1 MRETLEV
8 HEPLFVNALG
18 HSAGAVIFAI
28 FLYLL
33 LRDRG
38 GSRLPDSRR
47 AMAATA
53 LALTWSLA
61 SLAVLLWNSHLL
73 IAISSSALSLLPA
86 VLLDV
91 SLAGNFTWIKR
102 SGYLLSCAAIA
113 AHTVELFG
121 QFPDLHRPALI
132 LITIGFG
139 ALTILAAALPS
150 ISGAVRQ
157 GRSAPRLVGTMSLFL
172 FAMSFVHF
180 QSGEVNQTWTLEL
193 ILHHAG
199 IPLSLF
205 VLLQDYRSVL
215 ADALIRFFANILLA
229 CAFAAVAVRV
239 MAHFQAPN
247 QGVGE
252 WLYIMGG
259 GLVFVLFAVTR
270 GSFQRLL
277 TKLVFRRG
285 NVAEATRVLK
295 AGPPESSSEEHYLD
309 WVRERV
315 AEFFGASPTAE
326 PSAVLLERLTSL
338 SPQLST
344 LSSALPEVRDEL
356 EQLGV
361 EAIAPLR
368 LAGGD
373 RHSYIL
379 LGRRKGG
386 RPYLSEDL
394 DALAILASEAS
405 EQLEIFRDAE
415 QRKLIS
421 QAELRALQSQI
432 HPHFLFNALNA
443 LYGIIPREATGARQ
457 TVLNLADIFR
467 YFLRGE
473 RSYIALEEE
482 VTIIRAY
489 LEIESLRLG
498 DKLQSEIVI
507 DPEALA
513 VRIPILSIEPL
524 VENAVKHGVA
534 MQQRGGK
541 VKLTA
546 SIKDGML
553 IVMVHDTG
561 PGFTRHESKEGGGVG
576 LENVRRRL
584 ELCYGSGSPL
594 NIHHDEH
601 GTEVS
606 FRIPARAAAF
616 EAVR

>member
-28 FLYLL
+28 FLFLL

-38 GSRLPDSRR
+38 GVRLPDSRR
-47 AMAATA
+47 AIAATT
-53 LALTWSLA
+53 LALSWNLA
-61 SLAVLLWNSHLL
+61 SLAVLLWNARPL

-91 SLAGNFTWIKR
+91 SLAGNFPWIKR
-102 SGYLLSCAAIA
+102 GGYLLSISAIA
-113 AHTVELFG
+113 AHMVELFG

-132 LITIGFG
+132 LIVIGFG
-139 ALTILAAALPS
+139 ALTILAATLPV
-150 ISGAVRQ
+150 ISGAARQ
-157 GRSAPRLVGTMSLFL
+157 GRGAPRLIGTMSLFL

-215 ADALIRFFANILLA
+215 ADALIRFFANMLLA

-239 MAHFQAPN
+239 MARFEAPK

-252 WLYIMGG
+252 WLYVMSG

-270 GSFQRLL
+270 GSFQRVL

-285 NVAEATRVLK
+285 DVAEAMRVLK
-295 AGPPESSSEEHYLD
+295 AGPADPSDEESYVN
-309 WVRERV
+309 WVRGRV
-315 AEFFGASPTAE
+315 AEFFLASDTGE
-326 PSAVLLERLTSL
+326 PSEALLNRLTSL
-338 SPQLST
+338 SPQFAT
-344 LSSALPEVRDEL
+344 LSSALPEVREEL

-368 LAGGD
+368 VSGGD

-394 DALAILASEAS
+394 EALAMLASEAS
-405 EQLEIFRDAE
+405 EQLEVRHDAE

-421 QAELRALQSQI
+421 QAELKALQSQI

-443 LYGIIPREATGARQ
+443 LYGVIPREAAGARK

-482 VTIIRAY
+482 VTIIKAY
-489 LEIESLRLG
+489 LEIECLRLG

-507 DPEALA
+507 DAEALT

-534 MQQRGGK
+534 TQQRGGK
-541 VKLTA
+541 VTLTA

-553 IVMVHDTG
+553 AVVVHDTG
-561 PGFTRHESKEGGGVG
+561 PGFSTNENKEGGRVG
-576 LENVRRRL
+576 LENVQRRL
-584 ELCYGSGSPL
+584 ELCYGPGSRL
-594 NIHHDEH
+594 HIRHDEQ

-606 FRIPARAAAF
+606 FRIPARTPA
-616 EAVR
+616 EEGVR

>member
-8 HEPLFVNALG
+8 HEPLLVNALG

-28 FLYLL
+28 FLFLL

-38 GSRLPDSRR
+38 GVRLPDSRR
-47 AMAATA
+47 AIAATA
-53 LALTWSLA
+53 LALTWNLA
-61 SLAVLLWNSHLL
+61 SLAVLLWNARPL
-73 IAISSSALSLLPA
+73 IAISTSALSLLPA

-91 SLAGNFTWIKR
+91 SLAGNFPWIKR
-102 SGYLLSCAAIA
+102 VGYLLSIAAIA
-113 AHTVELFG
+113 AHMVELFG

-139 ALTILAAALPS
+139 ALTILATALPA
-150 ISGAVRQ
+150 ISGAARQ
-157 GRSAPRLVGTMSLFL
+157 GHGAPRLVGAMSLFL

-205 VLLQDYRSVL
+205 VLLQDYRFVL
-215 ADALIRFFANILLA
+215 ADALIRFFANMLLA
-229 CAFAAVAVRV
+229 CAFAAVAARI
-239 MAHFQAPN
+239 MARMEVPKP
-247 QGVGE
+247 GVDE
-252 WLYIMGG
+252 WLYVMSGAF
-259 GLVFVLFAVTR
+259 VFVLFAVTR
-270 GSFQRLL
+270 GFFQKLL
-277 TKLVFRRG
+277 TKLVFRQG
-285 NVAEATRVLK
+285 DVAEAMRLLK
-295 AGPPESSSEEHYLD
+295 AGPVGLSNEASYVG
-309 WVRERV
+309 WVRGRV
-315 AEFFGASPTAE
+315 ADFFGASNTGE
-326 PSAVLLERLTSL
+326 PSDGLLDQLTSL
-338 SPQLST
+338 SPQLPT
-344 LSSALPEVRDEL
+344 LSSALPEVREQL

-361 EAIAPLR
+361 QAIAPLR
-368 LAGGD
+368 GAAGN

-394 DALAILASEAS
+394 AALAMLASEAS
-405 EQLEIFRDAE
+405 EQLEVLHDAE
-415 QRKLIS
+415 QRQLIS

-443 LYGIIPREATGARQ
+443 LYGVIPREAAGARK

-482 VTIIRAY
+482 VTIIKAY

-534 MQQRGGK
+534 TQQRGGK

-553 IVMVHDTG
+553 AVTVHDTG
-561 PGFTRHESKEGGGVG
+561 PGFSANENNEGGRVG

-584 ELCYGSGSPL
+584 ELCYGTASRL
-594 NIHHDEH
+594 HIRHNEQ

-606 FRIPARAAAF
+606 FRIPARVPAA
-616 EAVR
+616 EGVR